1 MTGPLRI
8 KHILVA
14 IDPSEA
20 GRNAARQAADL
31 AERAGAELTVL
42 SVFPAGPDLPNVY
55 QAELAGVQS
64 MLGRDIFANHP
75 ALRIEIASTRGV
87 PQVEIPR
94 FAERVKANL
103 IVLGRKPRS
112 RAARIILGD
121 TADAVVRRSRLPCL
135 QVPASLA
142 PVRRMLVALDGTD
155 RGQAVLR
162 TAAQLAGEIGIETSA
177 VTVEP
182 HWPGDVPLISARSE
196 RLSQLVEQSFPLCEA
211 ESAFG
216 GVAVSRLA
224 IRHGEPVEQILAE
237 VESTRADLVVTG
249 FRPGGPLLVAA
260 ESSVSR
266 RLVQS
271 APCAVMTVPL

>member
-55 QAELAGVQS
+55 QAELAGVQF

-75 ALRIEIASTRGV
+75 ALPIEIASTRGV

-103 IVLGRKPRS
+103 IVLGRKSRL

-135 QVPASLA
+135 QVPAGLGN
-142 PVRRMLVALDGTD
+142 VRRMVVALDGTD

-162 TAAQLAGEIGIETSA
+162 VAAKLAGEAGIEASA

-182 HWPGDVPLISARSE
+182 HWPGEVPLISSLSE
-196 RLSQLVEQSFPLCEA
+196 QLSQLVERSFPIPA
-211 ESAFG
+211 HGS
-216 GVAVSRLA
+216 GVAVSQLA
-224 IRHGEPVEQILAE
+224 VRHGEPVEQILTE
-237 VESTRADLVVTG
+237 VVSAGADLLVTG
-249 FRPGGPLLVAA
+249 FHPGGPLLVAA

-266 RLVQS
+266 RLVQT
-271 APCAVMTVPL
+271 APCAVITVPL